1 MKKILL
7 TLVFALVF
15 GNALTAEA
23 QNTQQISVRVNKQ
36 KKVSRSKLMIRFVS
50 VEDSRCPQDVE
61 CIWAGNAKVMIKVT
75 NRKGASKTFELNTSL
90 EPKAVTFDGY
100 EIKLRDVTP
109 YPRSNIRIDKNGY
122 VATFS
127 VRKL

>member
-1 MKKILL
+1 MKTLFLSLIL
-7 TLVFALVF
+7 ALVF
-15 GNALTAEA
+15 GSALTAEA
-23 QNTQQISVRVNKQ
+23 QTTQQISVRVNKQ
-36 KKVSRSKLMIRFVS
+36 KKVSRSKLMIKFVS

-61 CIWAGNAKVMIKVT
+61 CIWAGNAKVTIKVT
-75 NRKGASKTFELNTSL
+75 NRKGVSKTFELNTNL

-122 VATFS
+122 TATFS
-127 VRKL
+127 VRKV